1 MEAQFAAEDNRN
13 LRERLDQTVRQLNLL
28 RDRHWSD
35 SQELQKQLAQK
46 TIEINRLETDARKRM
61 GASLSSEDNLDLI
74 KEQIKNRQL
83 EAELASMKEN
93 LQSYQQRGSS
103 ETTANIQSMVQR
115 FTEKVQAAEEK
126 HAAIQKILDEKNA
139 SIRQLESKL
148 LRRKE
153 GRSGAIER

>member
-1 MEAQFAAEDNRN
+1 
-13 LRERLDQTVRQLNLL
+13 
-28 RDRHWSD
+28 
-35 SQELQKQLAQK
+35 
-46 TIEINRLETDARKRM
+46 
-61 GASLSSEDNLDLI
+61 LSGEDNLDLI
-74 KEQIKNRQL
+74 KEQFKNRQL
-83 EAELASMKEN
+83 EAELASLKEN
-93 LQSYQQRGSS
+93 QQSQQQRGSS